1 MFCRQLCYWLLER
14 ILTKVAAGLFVTTT
28 CGTTIV
34 ELWYFCHKVMEI
46 LVISGE
52 LAIRQ
57 VILESFPAE
66 NGLQ

>member
-1 MFCRQLCYWLLER
+1 M
-14 ILTKVAAGLFVTTT
+14 LTRVATGLFVTTT
-28 CGTTIV
+28 CEMTIV
-34 ELWYFCHKVMEI
+34 ALSYFCHKVMEI
-46 LVISGE
+46 LVVSGE